1 MIATKISCF
10 PVAGV
15 ILSLKTRKILMI
27 HCQQIDHLYICSVS
41 KIIQDKLWQ
50 TILQDTLATEAFMVY
65 NNGELSKGYDIIEKA
80 RQYKIVSFNGI
91 KLIAQE

>member
-1 MIATKISCF
+1 M
-10 PVAGV
+10 GV
-15 ILSLKTRKILMI
+15 ILTSSMLSNRDSQLFPYYGGYSN
-27 HCQQIDHLYICSVS
+27 HLYICSVS

-65 NNGELSKGYDIIEKA
+65 NNGELAQGYDIIEKA
-80 RQYKIVSFNGI
+80 RQHKVISFNGI